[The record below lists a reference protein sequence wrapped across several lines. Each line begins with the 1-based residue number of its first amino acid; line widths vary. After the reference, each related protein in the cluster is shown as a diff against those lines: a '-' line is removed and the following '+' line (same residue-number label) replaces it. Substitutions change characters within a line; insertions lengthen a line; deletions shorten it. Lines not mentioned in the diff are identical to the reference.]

1 MSRVD
6 AAERLIPAAPEKVF
20 AALLD
25 PVALASWLPP
35 EGMTGWVEHFDPE
48 PGGRYRLVLTY
59 TDTGGAPGKSTD
71 DTDVV
76 AGRFTEIT
84 PGVRVV
90 QEADFVSDDP
100 AFADPMVMTWE
111 VQPAEGGTLVVM
123 RAEQV
128 PEPISA
134 AAHVQGMTESLAN
147 LARYLEG

>member
-6 AAERLIPAAPEKVF
+6 AAERLVPAAPEKVF

-35 EGMTGWVEHFDPE
+35 GGMTGWVEHFDPE

-59 TDTGGAPGKSTD
+59 TDATGASGKSTE

-147 LARYLEG
+147 LARYLQG